1 MDVDESFEDG
11 SDVEFSDPEPFDSES
26 DNNDLGLSAS
36 IEIRRPPSFE
46 AMEEAVLLNTNT
58 QLVQE
63 VSEILSLPKPV
74 ALILLRQYRC
84 VLPFRGFDAIG
95 AETAVVLHITLLF
108 CVSDPMMRSCVPFF
122 RLMSQLEQREG
133 D

>member
-11 SDVEFSDPEPFDSES
+11 SDVEFSDPEPFDSGS

-46 AMEEAVLLNTNT
+46 SMEEAVLLSTNT

-63 VSEILSLPKPV
+63 VSEILSLPKPI
-74 ALILLRQYRC
+74 ALILLRQYGY
-84 VLPFRGFDAIG
+84 VPFVRAFVMNG
-95 AETAVVLHITLLF
+95 AETAAILRWSSWGAILTLC
-108 CVSDPMMRSCVPFF
+108 CVFLGYGF
-122 RLMSQLEQREG
+122 A
-133 D
+133 